1 MSFIALETLGVLFV
15 TRRLIHPS
23 RFTRI
28 PSQKETAVL
37 ASMASN
43 TIFLLNHEQNGV
55 TIAIETD
62 FFYLLGVP
70 RFFTLVPQL
79 LP

>member
-1 MSFIALETLGVLFV
+1 MSFIAGETLGVLFV
-15 TRRLIHPS
+15 TRRLIHPG

-28 PSQKETAVL
+28 PPQKETAVL

-43 TIFLLNHEQNGV
+43 TVFLLNHEQNGV
-55 TIAIETD
+55 AITIETD

-70 RFFTLVPQL
+70 RFFTLMP
-79 LP
+79 